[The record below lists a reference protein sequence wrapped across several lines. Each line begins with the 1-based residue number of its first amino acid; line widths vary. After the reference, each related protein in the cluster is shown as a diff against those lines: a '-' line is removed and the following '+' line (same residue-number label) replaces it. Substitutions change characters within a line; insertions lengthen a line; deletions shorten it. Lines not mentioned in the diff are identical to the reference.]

1 MMIVVSRGP
10 ALPATISWGGAKG
23 EGRGGRMKDL
33 VEGLVTL
40 NWMLLAL
47 PQNAGRANQ
56 IEAVIMA
63 VIYGTI
69 SALREGLGS

>member
-1 MMIVVSRGP
+1 M
-10 ALPATISWGGAKG
+10 
-23 EGRGGRMKDL
+23 
-33 VEGLVTL
+33 TL

-63 VIYGTI
+63 VICGSI
-69 SALREGLGS
+69 SALSEGLDL